1 MYALANSKYLLNY
14 QNENNDWEINKQIYC
29 QLSVNQSAQRALG
42 SSGHKK
48 KRAREGSVS
57 PSRAPVL
64 SFAQCQPLIRF
75 LLYSGFS
82 SLIPF
87 FYPVYLTILLVHREL
102 RDEASNR
109 RKYGASWDEYCRRV
123 PYRILPKVF
132 QSVPFHQHFSLK
144 ASMFI
149 TAERYLYLVGSS
161 NGYFD
166 PIFARRP
173 ETI

>member
-1 MYALANSKYLLNY
+1 M
-14 QNENNDWEINKQIYC
+14 W
-29 QLSVNQSAQRALG
+29 
-42 SSGHKK
+42 
-48 KRAREGSVS
+48 
-57 PSRAPVL
+57 
-64 SFAQCQPLIRF
+64 F

-132 QSVPFHQHFSLK
+132 
-144 ASMFI
+144 
-149 TAERYLYLVGSS
+149 
-161 NGYFD
+161 
-166 PIFARRP
+166 
-173 ETI
+173 